1 MNAIDALR
9 FVGPSRY
16 DGRAAPTVEQVLD
29 ESEATGNRF
38 VVVAST
44 PPDRAL
50 ARANDS
56 VIERL
61 ERSAGRVRAL
71 ARVDPLDPDAAHYAR
86 AALSAG
92 CVGLYLDP
100 WSDSYSIVNNA
111 RVEWMM
117 DIAAIADVPIVV
129 ESGYPWVS
137 EPAQVA
143 ACARAHPDVTFVA
156 TRGLQMNMS
165 GLALQTATTA
175 LQDNPR
181 LHLLTSG
188 VYRQDWIEELC
199 GLGLS
204 SRLLFA
210 SMSPAFDAVL
220 EWERVAQVTSDEA
233 RRTIAE
239 GNAERVFGMQSE

>member
-1 MNAIDALR
+1 MNAVDALC

-16 DGRAAPTVEQVLD
+16 GGRAAPTVEQVLD

-44 PPDRAL
+44 PPDRAF
-50 ARANDS
+50 ARVNDS

-71 ARVDPLDPDAAHYAR
+71 VRVDPLDPDACDYAR
-86 AALSAG
+86 MALYAG

-100 WSDSYSIVNNA
+100 WSDSYSIVNND
-111 RVEWMM
+111 RVTPIIE
-117 DIAAIADVPIVV
+117 IAASADVPVVV

-137 EPAQVA
+137 EAAQVA
-143 ACARAHPDVTFVA
+143 ACARKHPDFNFVA
-156 TRGLQMNMS
+156 TRGLQLNMS

-199 GLGLS
+199 ELGLS

-210 SMSPAFDAVL
+210 SMRPAFDAVL
-220 EWERVAQVTSDEA
+220 EWERVVQVTSDGA
-233 RRTIAE
+233 RRSIAE
-239 GNAERVFGMQSE
+239 GNARRVFGMQSE